1 MARVHLSGA
10 VSKGQEYLR
19 WKEDIS
25 KVARY
30 VDAVCRLCRREN
42 VKLFLKGDRCLSDK
56 CAINKRNYAPGL
68 HGQRRRTK
76 LSEYGLQLREKQKVK
91 RTYGLME
98 SQFRSYF
105 QKAARAQ
112 GVTGINL
119 LVLLERRLDNVV
131 YRMGFADSRAQARQ
145 LVRHGHMRVN
155 GRKVNIPSFL
165 IKQGDAVEPREKSR
179 NMDVIRGNMEH
190 IAQKQIP
197 EWLHVDAT
205 AMRGVVQ
212 TLPSREDI
220 TMPIQEQLIVELYS
234 K

>member
-1 MARVHLSGA
+1 MAR
-10 VSKGQEYLR
+10 Y
-19 WKEDIS
+19 I
-25 KVARY
+25 
-30 VDAVCRLCRREN
+30 DAVCRLCRREN

-56 CAINKRNYAPGL
+56 CAISKRNYAPGL

-98 SQFRSYF
+98 TQFRSYF
-105 QKAARAQ
+105 QKAARTQ
-112 GVTGINL
+112 GVTGTNL

-145 LVRHGHMRVN
+145 LVRHGHVRVN

-165 IKQGDAVEPREKSR
+165 IKQGDAIEPREKSR
-179 NMDVIRGNMEH
+179 NMEVIRGNMEH
-190 IAQKQIP
+190 LGQKQIP
-197 EWLHVDAT
+197 EWLHVDAAT
-205 AMRGVVQ
+205 MRGVVQ
-212 TLPSREDI
+212 TLPSRDDI
-220 TMPIQEQLIVELYS
+220 TMPFQEQLIVELYS